1 MKVVL
6 AKDVMNPKVISVT
19 VGTTLKEALL
29 IFADHKISALPV
41 VDMDENL
48 EGILAESDVIEYS
61 DRLHVVPM
69 LDSSG
74 WISPYENPGEIYD
87 YKKGV
92 ELLEKTVVEKI
103 MSKKVVTVKLDTS
116 SIEVAKIMKKKKI
129 NHVPVVDGKGKLCG
143 IIAREDMIN
152 YLASTLE

>member
-1 MKVVL
+1 MKVL

-19 VGTTLKEALL
+19 VGTTLKEAVR

-41 VDMDENL
+41 VDMDEKL
-48 EGILAESDVIEYS
+48 VGILSESDVVDYS
-61 DRLHVVPM
+61 SKLHVVPM

-74 WISPYENPGEIYD
+74 WISPYENPGELFD
-87 YKKGV
+87 YKQGF

-103 MSKKVVTVKLDTS
+103 MSKKVVTVNLDVPGP
-116 SIEVAKIMKKKKI
+116 EVAKLMKKKKI
-129 NHVPVVDGKGKLCG
+129 NHVPVVDQRGKLSG

-152 YLASTLE
+152 YLASTVE